1 MQYQDGLF
9 GEHSLTYIKVWRESG
24 SLLDKKT
31 RKDFEELKFTREY
44 KGTEEQFISRWKLE
58 RQHGIYPTRG

>member
-24 SLLDKKT
+24 SLLDKIT

-44 KGTEEQFISRWKLE
+44 KGTEEHFISR
-58 RQHGIYPTRG
+58 